1 MTEMMQT
8 MDGGPYEPD
17 HENVAEPTEL
27 AQDRAIEILAKT
39 KQVIAFFEATNPTGR
54 WDEEGCALLAQLIE
68 GEGVRFVKGNVG
80 SFVIFP
86 DLQEPGRQQV
96 GYIKSN
102 QAKGFWLEID
112 GHVLDP
118 FTFERLQAGDPQQT
132 KDWHPLPMVFRSI
145 GLHEPADIVHI
156 RTGDAQILP
165 RHNSRYHMFNDW
177 LARGGASRSKLLRD
191 RPILMNSGLASI
203 EHVSVWAKA
212 AGLASLAIPP
222 DDKIAF
228 RQSTEAKPTQPE
240 AKVERVA
247 GHAEESEAAAAS
259 PTKVLNSSI
268 ELRPAI
274 IAIVTGL
281 ALAALWLLVDR
292 SLL

>member
-8 MDGGPYEPD
+8 MDGGPYQPD

-27 AQDRAIEILAKT
+27 NQDRAIEILAKT
-39 KQVIAFFEATNPTGR
+39 KQVIAFFEATKPTGR

-68 GEGVRFVKGNVG
+68 GEDVRFVKGNVG

-86 DLQEPGRQQV
+86 DRQEPDRQQV

-102 QAKGFWLEID
+102 QAQGFWLEID

-118 FTFERLQAGDPQQT
+118 FTFERLQAGDPEQT

-165 RHNSRYHMFNDW
+165 RHISRYHMFNDW
-177 LARGGASRSKLLRD
+177 LARGGGTRSKLQRN
-191 RPILMNSGLASI
+191 RPVLMNSGLASI
-203 EHVSVWAKA
+203 EHVSIWAKA
-212 AGLASLAIPP
+212 AGLASLKIP
-222 DDKIAF
+222 DDEKIAF
-228 RQSTEAKPTQPE
+228 RQSTDAKLPQAETR
-240 AKVERVA
+240 VEPVA
-247 GHAEESEAAAAS
+247 GPSEESTDATVNRS
-259 PTKVLNSSI
+259 KVLNSTI

-274 IAIVTGL
+274 TAITLGL
-281 ALAALWLLVDR
+281 AIAAAWLLLEGFL
-292 SLL
+292 S